1 MQQFK
6 LMDIRK
12 MYRTMLH
19 AQNNIVQSTDI
30 ATACVCDYLFKL
42 SYPYGVLSGKE
53 DDFVVADTV
62 HEIMSLIALRIIPEH
77 WECDLR
83 KDDVDAVVRTIER
96 DTEDIVQQVIQKTKD
111 RVQSEGRRNKPL
123 DHNFEYDIYD
133 RLHGILT
140 GLASRIMKKYE
151 CPKRVVTEVTI
162 TNVSKFHEGTI
173 DAILEYYGNQYGL
186 VDWKTYDLNPA
197 NSSGKEKWQLLAN
210 LFLANY
216 RYTKD
221 EDDWASCLFGSIVFY
236 EGAFIPRLP
245 LSEKAILKIKKE
257 RQFAYDMMCGN
268 NPKPERPD
276 FCAICD
282 IGKTKS
288 AEECYRYHQE
298 SYLAKTGQLPAD
310 YDRIRRFTL
319 STRYKICRE
328 RGETYRHKFVIS
340 QMIQQYGEEEALN
353 LLEHTKI
360 IHRNYRFEKIEEVGV
375 NHDSLAY
382 LTKKDSTD
390 KEFYLEARKIV
401 RIIRKENN
409 IPLLACVSKS
419 GSIYNVKPDI
429 LIVDFRKYTTLQH
442 ATEQLFRGDPK
453 SYELIVIPDE
463 INLTRRMLYPLHKLH
478 RLAADIMVPTLIFGN
493 NAGSCSSNAA
503 NDIVKG

>member
-1 MQQFK
+1 MQQQHK
-6 LMDIRK
+6 LMDIRR
-12 MYRTMLH
+12 MYKTLLH

-42 SYPYGVLSGKE
+42 SYPYGVINGKE
-53 DDFVVADTV
+53 DFVVADTT
-62 HEIMSLIALRIIPEH
+62 HEIMSLIALRILPEH
-77 WECDLR
+77 WECNIKRDE
-83 KDDVDAVVRTIER
+83 VEAVVKRIER
-96 DTEDIVQQVIQKTKD
+96 ESDNIIQQAIQKTKD
-111 RVQSEGRRNKPL
+111 RVQSEGRRDKPL
-123 DHNFEYDIYD
+123 DYNFECDIYD

-151 CPKRVVTEVTI
+151 CPRRVVTEITI
-162 TNVSKFHEGTI
+162 TNVPKFHEGTV
-173 DAILEYYGNQYGL
+173 DAILEYPANKYGL

-210 LFLANY
+210 LLLANY
-216 RYTKD
+216 RYSNNED
-221 EDDWASCLFGSIVFY
+221 EWASCLFGSIVFY

-276 FCAICD
+276 FCAVCD

-288 AEECYRYHQE
+288 AEECYRYQQE

-319 STRYKICRE
+319 ATRYKICRE

-340 QMIQQYGEEEALN
+340 QMIQQFGEEDALD
-353 LLEHTKI
+353 LLEHAKI
-360 IHRNYRFEKIEEVGV
+360 IHRNYRFDKIEVSA
-375 NHDSLAY
+375 NRDSLVY
-382 LTKKDSTD
+382 LTKKDRTD
-390 KEFYLEARKIV
+390 KEFYVESRKIV

-419 GSIYNVKPDI
+419 GSIYNVKPDT

-442 ATEQLFRGDPK
+442 AREQLFYGDPDN
-453 SYELIVIPDE
+453 YELIVIPDE
-463 INLTRRMLYPLHKLH
+463 INLTRRMLNPLHMLH
-478 RLAADIMVPTLIFGN
+478 RLAADKIIPTLI
-493 NAGSCSSNAA
+493 CRDTRDVIPSSTA
-503 NDIVKG
+503 NDVMEG

>member
-1 MQQFK
+1 
-6 LMDIRK
+6 
-12 MYRTMLH
+12 MYRTLLH

-42 SYPYGVLSGKE
+42 SYPYGVISGKE
-53 DDFVVADTV
+53 DDFVVADTT

-77 WECDLR
+77 WECNLR
-83 KDDVDAVVRTIER
+83 KDDVEVVVRRIER
-96 DTEDIVQQVIQKTKD
+96 DSENIVQQAIQKTKD

-123 DHNFEYDIYD
+123 DHNFDYDIYD
-133 RLHGILT
+133 RIHGILT
-140 GLASRIMKKYE
+140 GLASRIMKKYQ
-151 CPKRVVTEVTI
+151 CPKRVITEVTI

-173 DAILEYYGNQYGL
+173 DAILEYYGNKYGL
-186 VDWKTYDLNPA
+186 VDWKTYNLNPA

-216 RYTKD
+216 RYTKN
-221 EDDWASCLFGSIVFY
+221 EDNWASCLFGSIVFY
-236 EGAFIPRLP
+236 EGAFMPRLP
-245 LSEKAILKIKKE
+245 LSEKAIFKIKKE

-276 FCAICD
+276 FCAVCD

-288 AEECYRYHQE
+288 AEECYRYQQE

-319 STRYKICRE
+319 ATRYKICRE

-340 QMIQQYGEEEALN
+340 QMIQQFGEEEALN
-353 LLEHTKI
+353 LLEHAKI
-360 IHRNYRFEKIEEVGV
+360 IHRNYRFDKIQVSV
-375 NHDSLAY
+375 NHDSLVY

-390 KEFYLEARKIV
+390 KEFYLETRKVV

-442 ATEQLFRGDPK
+442 AKEQLFHGDSK

-463 INLTRRMLYPLHKLH
+463 INLTRRMLNPLHMLH
-478 RLAADIMVPTLIFGN
+478 RLAADKMVPTLIFGN
-493 NAGSCSSNAA
+493 NTNPCPSNAA
-503 NDIVKG
+503 NDIVRS

>member
-1 MQQFK
+1 MQQHK

-12 MYRTMLH
+12 MYRTLLH

-42 SYPYGVLSGKE
+42 SYPYGVISGKE

-62 HEIMSLIALRIIPEH
+62 HEILSLIALRIILEH
-77 WECDLR
+77 WECNLR
-83 KDDVDAVVRTIER
+83 KDDVEVVVRTIER
-96 DTEDIVQQVIQKTKD
+96 DSENIVQQAIQKTKD
-111 RVQSEGRRNKPL
+111 RVESEGRRNKPL

-133 RLHGILT
+133 RLHGILI

-173 DAILEYYGNQYGL
+173 DAILEYSGNRYGL
-186 VDWKTYDLNPA
+186 VDWKTYDVNPA

-221 EDDWASCLFGSIVFY
+221 EDEWASCLFGSIVFY

-276 FCAICD
+276 FCAVCD
-282 IGKTKS
+282 IGRTKS

-298 SYLAKTGQLPAD
+298 SYLAKTGQLPAG

-319 STRYKICRE
+319 ATRYKICRE

-340 QMIQQYGEEEALN
+340 QMIQQYGEEETLN
-353 LLEHTKI
+353 LLEHAKI
-360 IHRNYRFEKIEEVGV
+360 IHRNYRFEKIEVSV
-375 NHDSLAY
+375 DHDSLVY

-390 KEFYLEARKIV
+390 KEFYLETRKIV

-442 ATEQLFRGDPK
+442 AKEQLFHGDPN

-478 RLAADIMVPTLIFGN
+478 RLAADIMVPTLILGN
-493 NAGSCSSNAA
+493 DANPRPNNAA
-503 NDIVKG
+503 NDIVMG